1 MGRWSGAWLE
11 ALERGPI
18 GSAMRDSLWL
28 FPAIETAHIVGFSI
42 LVGSVVLF
50 DLRVLGISR
59 SLPVRLLGRHLL
71 PWSVGAL
78 LLIVPTGLM
87 MFSSAATEIID
98 NRAFQL
104 KMGLLVL
111 AGANAASFHL
121 AWYRGAGAWD
131 QHVPTPGGARL
142 QAAASILIWL
152 GIITCGRMIAY
163 L

>member
-1 MGRWSGAWLE
+1 MSGSGVWLE

-18 GSAMRDSLWL
+18 GSAMRDSPWL
-28 FPAIETAHIVGFSI
+28 FPAVETAHIIGFSI

-59 SLPVRLLGRHLL
+59 SMPVRLLARHLL

-87 MFSSAATEIID
+87 MFSSAATELID
-98 NRAFQL
+98 NPAFRV
-104 KMGLLVL
+104 KLLLLIL
-111 AGANAASFHL
+111 AGANAARFHL
-121 AWYRGAGAWD
+121 RWYRGAAAWD
-131 QHVPTPGGARL
+131 QHVPAPGGARL
-142 QAAASILIWL
+142 HAAASITLWL
-152 GIITCGRMIAY
+152 SIITCGRMIAY